1 MRSSAGLKRSSSQSS
16 PSERTRRA
24 AAFVGHAPGLW
35 LVCREPLPRAL
46 WVPNAAAVLGTLAA
60 AAAAWWTVP
69 PPVRLA
75 AALSAWAAGHVLW
88 GAFLAARLPRRAA
101 GAAAGP
107 DQRGTAGPAE

>member
-1 MRSSAGLKRSSSQSS
+1 VRSSAGLKRSSSQRS

-24 AAFVGHAPGLW
+24 AAFLGHAPGLW

-46 WVPNAAAVLGTLAA
+46 WVPNAVAVLGTLVAT
-60 AAAAWWTVP
+60 AAAWWTAR

-75 AALSAWAAGHVLW
+75 AALAAWAAGHVLW
-88 GAFLAARLPRRAA
+88 GAFLAVRLPRRTA
-101 GAAAGP
+101 GTPGP